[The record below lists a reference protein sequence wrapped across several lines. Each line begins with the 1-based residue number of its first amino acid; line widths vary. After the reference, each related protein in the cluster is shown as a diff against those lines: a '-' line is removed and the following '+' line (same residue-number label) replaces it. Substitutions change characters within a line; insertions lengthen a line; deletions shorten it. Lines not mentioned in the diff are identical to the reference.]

1 MKKNLT
7 TFVDEDA
14 ERGLL
19 TTHELKKKVRENR
32 KEEIIYGL
40 QAIGASFFNPE
51 RSKELRENAKEY
63 KRQRQYYQLV
73 LDNQLFMMKIYTNK
87 SNEFLYSPIPEILID
102 KRDFYPNRK
111 NNKRA
116 LKRLGIKFL

>member
-19 TTHELKKKVRENR
+19 TTHELKKKVRENG